1 MVALSSRGPGGWPIL
16 ALLVAVLLT
25 PGPAAAL
32 GWGGIEPA
40 VTTLPQ
46 VRERW
51 GAPTRETRAK
61 EEGHDTIQWV
71 YEGEAAPR
79 GMSRMTVDFG
89 LLQPDGYK
97 PQLVRALRL
106 EPKPQI
112 FGRQTAAEAFGA
124 PDRVGTVDGVEVL
137 VYTSGLVVYFNK
149 DGTSAAVLLFTPPL
163 RGLEG
168 AAPSGGSVPSGG
180 AGGGGSAPPP
190 R

>member
-1 MVALSSRGPGGWPIL
+1 MLAVLVAL
-16 ALLVAVLLT
+16 LLT

-51 GAPTRETRAK
+51 GAPNRETRAR

-71 YEGEAAPR
+71 YEGQAAPG
-79 GMSRMTVDFG
+79 GMFRMVVDFG

-106 EPKPQI
+106 EPKPLI
-112 FGRQTAAEAFGA
+112 FGRQTTAEAFGA
-124 PDRVGTVDGVEVL
+124 PDRVGTLDGVEVL
-137 VYTSGLVVYFNK
+137 VYTSGLVVYFDK
-149 DGTSAAVLLFTPPL
+149 EGTSVAVLLFTPPL
-163 RGLEG
+163 PDLGG
-168 AAPSGGSVPSGG
+168 AAPPGGSGPSGG
-180 AGGGGSAPPP
+180 AGAGGSAPAP